1 MSPEVASTFDAEP
14 KPLSEVARLTGVF
27 FEPGKAFA
35 DIAERPRWFLPLLIG
50 IVFSIAYIYA
60 FSSHI
65 GWESYFH
72 RLLGNNPRMQ
82 QLPEEQRQRTFDLQ
96 VKYAPVVGVVSSVV
110 IAPVAVLLWAGIAMG
125 IIKGLLGVPMRFKQA
140 FAVLSYAGLPRV
152 LYAILST
159 VVVFTTKNPDS
170 FDVQNGFFSNPGAF
184 MDPQTSSKFLY
195 ALASALDVFVIWVM
209 LIAAIGLKAAGGK
222 RLSYGGALFA
232 VMVPWV
238 VITLIRGALAAA
250 GLSS

>member
-50 IVFSIAYIYA
+50 IVFSIGYLYA

-72 RLLGNNPRMQ
+72 RLMDNNPRMQ

-96 VKYAPVVGVVSSVV
+96 VKFAPVIGVASTVV
-110 IAPVAVLLWAGIAMG
+110 AAPLIVLAWAGIAMG
-125 IIKGLLGVPMRFKQA
+125 IIKGLLGVPLRFKQA
-140 FAVLSYAGLPRV
+140 FAVLCYAGLPRA

-159 VVVFTTKNPDS
+159 IVVFTTKNPES

-195 ALASALDVFVIWVM
+195 VLASSLDVFVIWVI
-209 LIAAIGLKAAGGK
+209 LIAALGLKAAGGK

-232 VMVPWV
+232 VMTPCV
-238 VITLIRGALAAA
+238 VIVLIRGALAAA
-250 GLSS
+250 GLTT